1 MPTINGNYIS
11 HLESKYIPSIQSYL
25 RSKIGLPQGEN
36 ILLSYHMG
44 WTSVSG
50 DNENH
55 PVGKSLR
62 PILCL
67 AACEMAGGDFTEA
80 IPAAASLELIH
91 NFSLIHDD
99 IQDGDLMRRSR
110 PTIWSIW
117 GVPKAINAGNTMRII
132 ADRTMLE
139 SSSENRNLDV
149 TVDAALE
156 STIRSLDMI
165 EGQYMDMS
173 FESSTNVNV
182 AEYLKMVERKTGA
195 LIQSAMYVGA
205 LIATGDKQTAT
216 SFGNCGRNLGVAFQI
231 RDDYLGIWGD
241 PKKTGKPVGADIRRK
256 KKSLPAIYMFN
267 EASNS
272 DRKWLDEIYS
282 QDIID
287 ETEVANILDLL
298 DKLNVAEYVQ
308 NLANSQA
315 DLVSSQIIDLAISD
329 QSKLQLFSIT
339 DFFVTRQK

>member
-1 MPTINGNYIS
+1 
-11 HLESKYIPSIQSYL
+11 
-25 RSKIGLPQGEN
+25 
-36 ILLSYHMG
+36 MG

-117 GVPKAINAGNTMRII
+117 GVPNAINAGNSMRII

-195 LIQSAMYVGA
+195 LIQSAMSVSYTH
-205 LIATGDKQTAT
+205 LT
-216 SFGNCGRNLGVAFQI
+216 
-231 RDDYLGIWGD
+231 
-241 PKKTGKPVGADIRRK
+241 
-256 KKSLPAIYMFN
+256 LPTI
-267 EASNS
+267 
-272 DRKWLDEIYS
+272 
-282 QDIID
+282 
-287 ETEVANILDLL
+287 
-298 DKLNVAEYVQ
+298 
-308 NLANSQA
+308 
-315 DLVSSQIIDLAISD
+315 
-329 QSKLQLFSIT
+329 
-339 DFFVTRQK
+339 